1 MNRLDLLTYRYPRT
15 LHEAFGIDARGACAI
30 TRYRA
35 PIWPRLLLW
44 LFLVAGAL
52 VLASRFL

>member
-1 MNRLDLLTYRYPRT
+1 MSRLDLLTYRYPRT
-15 LHEAFGIDARGACAI
+15 LHEAFGMDAQGACAV

-35 PIWPRLLLW
+35 SRLPRVLLW
-44 LFLVAGAL
+44 LIFAAGAL